1 MTGSGGYEIGKG
13 KPPKAT
19 RFKPGQSGNPK
30 GRPKGRK
37 NFATEIK
44 EVLKAPVPV
53 TENGCTRKVTSTKA
67 TLMRLRKK
75 ALEGDGR
82 SIDRLLELA
91 HAQQA
96 EEAAVEGERKLSAVE
111 DEIFA
116 RYVVSQAGQRDDDTE
131 GTDDEPEV
139 RDE

>member
-1 MTGSGGYEIGKG
+1 MSGSGDYEIGKG
-13 KPPKAT
+13 RPPRAT

-37 NFATEIK
+37 DFATEIN

-53 TENGCTRKVTSTKA
+53 TENGRTRKVTSTKA

-91 HAQQA
+91 LAQAA

-111 DEIFA
+111 DEILERFIEC
-116 RYVVSQAGQRDDDTE
+116 RAG
-131 GTDDEPEV
+131 G